1 MQRPEIVSRSFLR
14 FSTRLSATNTNKKIK
29 IVYYSRSGIFGNNFE
44 QRKISGSF
52 LFFLIIQ
59 EKVSK
64 LQEIFIKLLSFQR
77 ILVFSGTKYVQN
89 TRCDPIFASIT
100 RISICASNH
109 VQISTF
115 HSYIRDTPSNNSFS
129 WKKLK
134 HNDKRESS
142 CLGAG
147 NRKKVA
153 DEISFRTSPRN

>member
-1 MQRPEIVSRSFLR
+1 METILNNGKYRDL
-14 FSTRLSATNTNKKIK
+14 FS
-29 IVYYSRSGIFGNNFE
+29 
-44 QRKISGSF
+44 
-52 LFFLIIQ
+52 FFLSFRRRFRNC
-59 EKVSK
+59 ER
-64 LQEIFIKLLSFQR
+64 FLLNFCR
-77 ILVFSGTKYVQN
+77 FKGYLFFSGTKYVQN